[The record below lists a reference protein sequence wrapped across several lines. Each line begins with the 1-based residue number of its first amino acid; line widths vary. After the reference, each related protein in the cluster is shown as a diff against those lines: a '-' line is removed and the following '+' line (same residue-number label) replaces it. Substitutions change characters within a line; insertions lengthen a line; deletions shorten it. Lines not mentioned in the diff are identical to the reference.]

1 MPRALLIALLCL
13 APSMLRAHHSNALN
27 FTDDVMSVEGTI
39 RSLRWV
45 NPHATFVLEVA
56 SDDGATE
63 EWRVEM
69 LAKIAL
75 ERLEFDFDAL
85 QEGARIRLTG
95 RIGYRENTLNFS
107 EAVLADGRI
116 VRQRRPRE
124 IFAR

>member
-1 MPRALLIALLCL
+1 
-13 APSMLRAHHSNALN
+13 MLRAHHSNALN
-27 FTDDVMSVEGTI
+27 FTDEVMSVEGTI

-56 SDDGATE
+56 NDDGATE

-95 RIGYRENTLNFS
+95 RVGYRENTLNFS